1 MTYPFP
7 MPVVPFRHKTE
18 TSAKQVDEFYE
29 IHAEPI
35 PRWLRALF
43 ALPRRAIA
51 AMLKE
56 GSDAQ
61 ADAAPV
67 QPAKDCIIQK
77 ADKNPAAE
85 TYSPGTMAV
94 REEAFFC
101 RPSIKTSRSNPN
113 LPFRPSASR

>member
-7 MPVVPFRHKTE
+7 MPVVAFRHKTE

-51 AMLKE
+51 AMRKE
-56 GSDAQ
+56 RHETPADSDA
-61 ADAAPV
+61 DAMT
-67 QPAKDCIIQK
+67 PAQECVLHK
-77 ADKNPAAE
+77 ADPNPATEA
-85 TYSPGTMAV
+85 YSPGTMTV

-101 RPSIKTSRSNPN
+101 RPSIKTSRSNPVV
-113 LPFRPSASR
+113 

>member
-51 AMLKE
+51 AMRKE
-56 GSDAQ
+56 RPEMRVDAT
-61 ADAAPV
+61 AMR
-67 QPAKDCIIQK
+67 PASDCIIHR

-94 REEAFFC
+94 REEGFVC
-101 RPSIKTSRSNPN
+101 RPSIKTSRSNPVV
-113 LPFRPSASR
+113 